1 MSIKNAQVS
10 GDILAAEVSP
20 WHFMENVAIELSA
33 IYGYQEVRTPI
44 FEKSELFAQGMGSSA
59 GIVENELWNITD
71 KQGRRLAL
79 RADMLLPVMR
89 ACIERGIGSK
99 TTDPE
104 KFYYL
109 GPVFSSSRGR
119 DNSARQHNRF
129 GVCSIGS
136 SLPSL
141 DVEAMMLA
149 HDFFTSLG
157 LNDLKVQLNSLGCK
171 KCRAEYQQTLYEY
184 FSRRAEELCPTCRR
198 RHRSHPIWTM
208 GCREKQCRELAQVA
222 PSIFGCLCA
231 ECREHFEGVKA
242 YLKELKIPYTLSP
255 LLVPDIEYY
264 NRTYFSISCGGHRL
278 SIGGRCD
285 ELSALINGGSIPG
298 VGCDIDLDETLAAI
312 KEANL
317 VPEIKREIEVC
328 LAGSSQMSVA
338 LLLPVLYALRRA
350 GIYAELAY
358 PETVDGTALYTAS
371 RSEARFVIYLDDSS
385 LHQRIVRFKDYSSP
399 FRDMHLN
406 DAINLIGR
414 YFGIERLEGEL
425 RPVEVRKFQLPRRQS
440 SNSHQGYDI
449 YEPSSRRDSAVTEEA
464 KLGKYSDGGAD
475 NFEPAE
481 EELKRQQQVDYEMM
495 PVNGGKNGSRHSVR
509 SRRSRIKES
518 NGEGAA
524 EETEAGDKAFY
535 DEGKEGD
542 IPEGVSSVGKD
553 RKSAKTKGAEDV
565 KKTHFSL
572 SEPVEALKSASNKE
586 VDAIAEISASEQAMS
601 EEEIEKSLALP
612 KIEIADFAAV
622 ADPEVSSLYNRRY
635 VKGKHS
641 RLSDSGL
648 DDDSRRN
655 YDRGFSEED
664 NGYYKEKRADR
675 KNRFSKTDSDAKAAE
690 GKRKNGGE
698 LRTPAKDVYDGEN
711 SETAFDSGKREAP
724 MTNIYQREYESFFSK
739 DNRYAD
745 YDYGMGSDDKY
756 LEYMD
761 YDKAEGRNSPYAEYM
776 TMAYDGPDYSQVGS
790 YSDIGGLSDS
800 NNAEMYSYY
809 DSMVSDGY
817 YPAQK
822 PLIQGKG
829 RSSKYSKKSDSSS
842 SRGRNTSRTGRSSGN
857 RRNSG
862 GRRRF
867 R

>member
-1 MSIKNAQVS
+1 MSIKNAQAS
-10 GDILAAEVSP
+10 GDIMAAEVSP

-33 IYGYQEVRTPI
+33 VYGYQEVRTPI

-71 KQGRRLAL
+71 KQGHRLAL

-109 GPVFSSSRGR
+109 GPVFSSARGR
-119 DNSARQHNRF
+119 ENIARQHNRF

-184 FSRRAEELCPTCRR
+184 FSRRSEELCPTCRR

-208 GCREKQCRELAQVA
+208 GCREKQCRDLAQVA

-231 ECREHFEGVKA
+231 ECRDHFEGVKA

-264 NRTYFSISCGGHRL
+264 NRTYFSISCGEHRL

-358 PETVDGTALYTAS
+358 PETADGTALYTAS

-385 LHQRIVRFKDYSSP
+385 LHQRIVRFKDYSSS

-425 RPVEVRKFQLPRRQS
+425 RPVEVRKFLLPRRQS
-440 SNSHQGYDI
+440 ANYHQGYDI
-449 YEPSSRRDSAVTEEA
+449 YEPSSRRESSGSDEV
-464 KLGKYSDGGAD
+464 KHGKYAGDTEIS
-475 NFEPAE
+475 E
-481 EELKRQQQVDYEMM
+481 EELKRQQQVENEMA
-495 PVNGGKNGSRHSVR
+495 PVNGGKSARHSVR
-509 SRRSRIKES
+509 SRRSRIKEA
-518 NGEGAA
+518 AA
-524 EETEAGDKAFY
+524 EEAVREAGPDDKALY
-535 DEGKEGD
+535 EEAEADGAPAEEKA
-542 IPEGVSSVGKD
+542 PAGKD
-553 RKSAKTKGAEDV
+553 KRAKAKASEEV
-565 KKTHFSL
+565 KKAPFNFK
-572 SEPVEALKSASNKE
+572 EPIGAMQPSADKE
-586 VDAIAEISASEQAMS
+586 VDAIAEISASEKAMS
-601 EEEIEKSLALP
+601 DEEIESSLALP
-612 KIEIADFAAV
+612 KIEIADFTEV
-622 ADPEVSSLYNRRY
+622 ADPEIAGLYTRRY
-635 VKGKHS
+635 EKGKHGRLGESPDGES
-641 RLSDSGL
+641 RTD
-648 DDDSRRN
+648 
-655 YDRGFSEED
+655 YDLGFAGD
-664 NGYYKEKRADR
+664 NGGYFKEKRADR
-675 KNRFSKTDSDAKAAE
+675 KNRFSKTDSDAK
-690 GKRKNGGE
+690 GSDSKRKNGRE
-698 LRTPAKDVYDGEN
+698 LRSSAK
-711 SETAFDSGKREAP
+711 TAYGNEEAEAYEGGKRENA
-724 MTNIYQREYESFFSK
+724 YQREYNGFLTKES
-739 DNRYAD
+739 RYVG
-745 YDYGMGSDDKY
+745 YDYGGGSDSKY
-756 LEYMD
+756 QDYLD
-761 YDKAEGRNSPYAEYM
+761 YDKFDSRNSPYAEYM
-776 TMAYDGPDYSQVGS
+776 SYDGSDYPH
-790 YSDIGGLSDS
+790 SDNYAEICGIS
-800 NNAEMYSYY
+800 NSGNAEMYSYL
-809 DSMVSDGY
+809 DTMVSDSY

-822 PLIQGKG
+822 TPAQGKS
-829 RSSKYSKKSDSSS
+829 RAPKYAKKSEPSS
-842 SRGRNTSRTGRSSGN
+842 SRGRGPARAGRSSGS

-862 GRRRF
+862 SRRRY